1 MREENEQLRE
11 ECIELRDKSKRAWEL
26 EVRVREL
33 TQEVEKLK
41 AEIAR
46 RKEEE
51 EQQRKAYVEALK
63 SAEDDA
69 KASQAANEV
78 QAVAAAVA
86 AQNADWEARM
96 AAAKAAQD
104 TVRIE
109 LESEL
114 KVARER
120 IVDLEKEAAA
130 SALRRKELE
139 AAAQK
144 AISPPSPPA
153 PSSNG
158 SEDVAR
164 LEAELAQAQRI
175 IGELRKKLAE
185 LTKVATPNP
194 ADDDG
199 KEGFGAF
206 IEMKRENQ
214 VLRAQ
219 IKDLMR
225 TQQRILGGSSARRV
239 EPGRGLRRKGRR

>member
-1 MREENEQLRE
+1 M
-11 ECIELRDKSKRAWEL
+11 K
-26 EVRVREL
+26 
-33 TQEVEKLK
+33 
-41 AEIAR
+41 
-46 RKEEE
+46 
-51 EQQRKAYVEALK
+51 
-63 SAEDDA
+63 
-69 KASQAANEV
+69 
-78 QAVAAAVA
+78 
-86 AQNADWEARM
+86 
-96 AAAKAAQD
+96 
-104 TVRIE
+104 
-109 LESEL
+109 
-114 KVARER
+114 
-120 IVDLEKEAAA
+120 KEAAA

-206 IEMKRENQ
+206 IEMKS
-214 VLRAQ
+214 
-219 IKDLMR
+219 R
-225 TQQRILGGSSARRV
+225 TAYDGNKQPV
-239 EPGRGLRRKGRR
+239 